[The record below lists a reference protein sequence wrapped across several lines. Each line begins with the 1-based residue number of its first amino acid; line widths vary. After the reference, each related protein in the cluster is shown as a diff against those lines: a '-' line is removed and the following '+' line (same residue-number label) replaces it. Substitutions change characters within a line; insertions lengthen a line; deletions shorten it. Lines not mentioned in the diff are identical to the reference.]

1 MFNQGIIYKTR
12 NDIPQ
17 CYENNHKQKCLKTC
31 FNEDTWLNIGI
42 FLQIFLAFIVMGLV
56 YYLVHELILIPIYH
70 FMAFNLDKKI
80 LDCRSEKNNEKT
92 IVWRTLF

>member
-1 MFNQGIIYKTR
+1 MAVRNTRQRKGIPDVENECLNKTR

-56 YYLVHELILIPIYH
+56 YYLVYELILIPIYH
-70 FMAFNLDKKI
+70 FMAFNLDKKN
-80 LDCRSEKNNEKT
+80 LG
-92 IVWRTLF
+92 L